1 MCNVRPH
8 EIIQHCTRRGRHLQ
22 PQRLLHRNR
31 RAQSAREEL
40 PRRQVHGKGQA
51 PPPQLASTVP
61 ETTSSGSARSFSSP
75 SENLPSPVGEK
86 HDSGDRLAEIES
98 TVDELAQAWNRFAE
112 EEEEAKRS
120 RVSMRAWGPEQASG
134 APDTLTAG
142 DQATAW
148 ASLAPDGGTE
158 WLQAEFANAV
168 EAAQVR
174 VLENDNPG
182 AVVKITGLTEN
193 GAEVT
198 LWQGEEAKLAVPAD
212 QVFNVP
218 AGLRVRSV
226 QVWLDTAKVPGW
238 NEIDAVELIGRDGS
252 RQWAKSTT
260 ASSTY
265 ASPRD
270 NSFKSGVQF
279 IDDFNASGVT
289 HFSR

>member
-1 MCNVRPH
+1 MPVKPLLIGAAALLGVLVSWH
-8 EIIQHCTRRGRHLQ
+8 IISLDSDI
-22 PQRLLHRNR
+22 
-31 RAQSAREEL
+31 AEL
-40 PRRQVHGKGQA
+40 RS
-51 PPPQLASTVP
+51 QLARLEALSAARSQLTNTVA
-61 ETTSSGSARSFSSP
+61 ETASSGSARLFSSP
-75 SENLPSPVGEK
+75 SENLPPAMGEK
-86 HDSGDRLAEIES
+86 HDPRDRLAELES

-112 EEEEAKRS
+112 EEDAKRF
-120 RVSMRAWGPEQASG
+120 RASMRSWGPEQASG

-142 DQATAW
+142 DRPTAW
-148 ASLAPDGGTE
+148 ASLAPDGGPE
-158 WLQAEFANAV
+158 WLQAEFANPV
-168 EAAQVR
+168 EVAQVR

-198 LWQGEEAKLAVPAD
+198 LWQGEEAKLPAPAD

-270 NSFKSGVQF
+270 DSFKSGLQF
-279 IDDFNASGVT
+279 NDDFNANGVLR
-289 HFSR
+289 FSR

>member
-1 MCNVRPH
+1 MSAKPLLIGAAALLGVLVLWH
-8 EIIQHCTRRGRHLQ
+8 IISLDSDVAE
-22 PQRLLHRNR
+22 L
-31 RAQSAREEL
+31 RAQLARLEARSAARS
-40 PRRQVHGKGQA
+40 
-51 PPPQLASTVP
+51 QLVSAAA

-75 SENLPSPVGEK
+75 SESLSPAPDEK

-112 EEEEAKRS
+112 EEDAKRF
-120 RVSMRAWGPEQASG
+120 RASMRAWGPEQASG

-198 LWQGEEAKLAVPAD
+198 LWQGEEAKLAAPAD